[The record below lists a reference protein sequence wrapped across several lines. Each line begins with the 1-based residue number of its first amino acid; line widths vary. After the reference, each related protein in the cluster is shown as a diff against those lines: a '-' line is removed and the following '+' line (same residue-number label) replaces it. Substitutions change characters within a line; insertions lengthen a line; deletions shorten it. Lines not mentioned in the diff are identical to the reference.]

1 MSINQPTD
9 DSQKNPHTNSSHND
23 PTMAYVPN
31 PDLKESDSSHE
42 DNFKTLASDGSESGN
57 DDSDKTRRFETGVT
71 RGFDQD
77 GRPSESAGKL
87 LKYFGQYELLSEIA
101 RGGMGIVYR
110 ARQRNLNRIV
120 ALKMILSGAIAAPE
134 DVKRFYTEAE
144 AAASLEHPNIVPIYE
159 IGEYEGQ
166 HFFSMA
172 LVDGKS
178 LAEPLKNG
186 PLGATEAAAIMAKV
200 ADAID
205 YAHSKGVIHR
215 DIKPANILIDP
226 KGDPKITDFG
236 LARIDE
242 GDSILTRT
250 GLILGTPSFMPPEQA
265 SGKVR
270 EIGPASDVYSI
281 GATLYC
287 LITGQPAFQG
297 SSPLETL
304 NMVLTEPPKEP
315 RSYVPSIPR
324 DLQTI
329 CLKCLEK
336 RPQDRYPSAAAIS
349 RDLNHFLCGEP
360 ITARPPSPIVKLRYW
375 FKKHQKLLSRSLA
388 YAAALAVIGFG
399 SLWYQADRARKEATM
414 RGSVSERDRQI
425 AIQQK
430 DLALQSRAMAEKAT
444 RDAMIAKQNEQ
455 AAKEQLL
462 NEREKAEIAR
472 KEAMEALNKALEE
485 SAILKQQ
492 QAAQNGDKPA
502 AGVPAPK

>member
-1 MSINQPTD
+1 
-9 DSQKNPHTNSSHND
+9 
-23 PTMAYVPN
+23 V
-31 PDLKESDSSHE
+31 
-42 DNFKTLASDGSESGN
+42 
-57 DDSDKTRRFETGVT
+57 
-71 RGFDQD
+71 
-77 GRPSESAGKL
+77 
-87 LKYFGQYELLSEIA
+87 KYFGQYELVSEIA

-110 ARQRNLNRIV
+110 ARQRNLNRTV

-159 IGEYEGQ
+159 IGEHEGQ

-178 LAEPLKNG
+178 LAEPLKDG
-186 PLGATEAAAIMAKV
+186 PLGAKEAAAIMAKV

-270 EIGPASDVYSI
+270 DIGPASDVYSI

-304 NMVLTEPPKEP
+304 NMVLNEPPKDP
-315 RSYVPSIPR
+315 RRYVPSIPR

-336 RPQDRYPSAAAIS
+336 RPQDRYPSAGAVS
-349 RDLNHFLCGEP
+349 RDLSHFLSGEP
-360 ITARPPSPIVKLRYW
+360 ITARPPSPVMKLRYW
-375 FKKHQKLLSRSLA
+375 LKKHPKVLSRSFAL
-388 YAAALAVIGFG
+388 AAALVVIGLG
-399 SLWYQADRARKEATM
+399 SLWIQAERAREGSEAQRM
-414 RGSVSERDRQI
+414 
-425 AIQQK
+425 
-430 DLALQSRAMAEKAT
+430 MAEKA
-444 RDAMIAKQNEQ
+444 RDEAARQQAIANMNLVE
-455 AAKEQLL
+455 A
-462 NEREKAEIAR
+462 ERQ
-472 KEAMEALNKALEE
+472 
-485 SAILKQQ
+485 SAILKKQQ
-492 QAAQNGDKPA
+492 EAQSGDKPA
-502 AGVPAPK
+502 AGERAPK

>member
-1 MSINQPTD
+1 MPEKIPQDESRKDPQTNPT
-9 DSQKNPHTNSSHND
+9 HND
-23 PTMAYVPN
+23 PTMAYVP
-31 PDLKESDSSHE
+31 KSDHSGQSIE
-42 DNFKTLASDGSESGN
+42 DADR
-57 DDSDKTRRFETGVT
+57 TRRFETGVT
-71 RGFDQD
+71 HGADD
-77 GRPSESAGKL
+77 IGRTKESASKL
-87 LKYFGQYELLSEIA
+87 VKYFGQYELLSEIA

-178 LAEPLKNG
+178 LAEPLKGG
-186 PLGATEAAAIMAKV
+186 PLGAKEAAAIMAKV

-215 DIKPANILIDP
+215 DIKPANILIDA

-270 EIGPASDVYSI
+270 NIGAHSDVYSI

-287 LITGQPAFQG
+287 LMTGQAAFQG
-297 SSPLETL
+297 ASPLETL
-304 NMVLTEPPKEP
+304 NMVLNEPAKEP
-315 RSYVPSIPR
+315 RSIVPSIPK

-329 CLKCLEK
+329 CMKCLEK
-336 RPQDRYPSAAAIS
+336 KPQDRYPSAGAVS
-349 RDLNHFLCGEP
+349 KDLNRFLNGEP
-360 ITARPPSPIVKLRYW
+360 ITARPPNAIVKLRYW
-375 FKKHQKLLSRSLA
+375 IKKHPKLISRTFGAL
-388 YAAALAVIGFG
+388 AALLLIAMMGFWWQ
-399 SLWYQADRARKEATM
+399 SEQVRMEAET
-414 RGSVSERDRQI
+414 V
-425 AIQQK
+425 K
-430 DLALQSRAMAEKAT
+430 AMAEKS
-444 RDAMIAKQNEQ
+444 RDDALMQRQIAE
-455 AAKEQLL
+455 AAISEERRLREQL
-462 NEREKAEIAR
+462 EK
-472 KEAMEALNKALEE
+472 
-485 SAILKQQ
+485 Q
-492 QAAQNGDKPA
+492 QAAQGASNNPQSPESGTKP
-502 AGVPAPK
+502 PE